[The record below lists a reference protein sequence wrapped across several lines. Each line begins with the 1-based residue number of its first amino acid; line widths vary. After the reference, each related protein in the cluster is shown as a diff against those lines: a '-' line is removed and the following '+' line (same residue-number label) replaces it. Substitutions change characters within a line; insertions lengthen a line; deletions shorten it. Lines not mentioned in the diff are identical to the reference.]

1 MKKKPQF
8 RKKSAEGNVCN
19 RETHIGQTLVGCD
32 PGRGGCMPL
41 CPGRFRQ
48 QLHRD
53 NERSAHS
60 SPHST
65 LWMLQGAYSM
75 HSTIKSEK
83 RNIYIRGV
91 VSVR

>member
-1 MKKKPQF
+1 MKE
-8 RKKSAEGNVCN
+8 SAEGNVCN
-19 RETHIGQTLVGCD
+19 RETHIGQGLVGCD

-48 QLHRD
+48 QLHRG

-65 LWMLQGAYSM
+65 LWMIQGAYSM
-75 HSTIKSEK
+75 HSSIKVNRET
-83 RNIYIRGV
+83 YIRGV
-91 VSVR
+91 VSVQ